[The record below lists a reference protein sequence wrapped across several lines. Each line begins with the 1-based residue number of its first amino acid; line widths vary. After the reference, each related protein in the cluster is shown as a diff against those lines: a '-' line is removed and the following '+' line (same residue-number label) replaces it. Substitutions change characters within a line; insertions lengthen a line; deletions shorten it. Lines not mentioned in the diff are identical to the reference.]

1 MSFSEISFKGISFVP
16 NGRQAYFEHF
26 FPKLVSLART
36 VASLARTV
44 PESCPTNSLFVLWL
58 VLHVFDRVGWDGM
71 LSWQDGG
78 RFSKLVNLGVYQF

>member
-1 MSFSEISFKGISFVP
+1 ME
-16 NGRQAYFEHF
+16 GRHILNF
-26 FPKLVSLART
+26 FFQSWLVVHALWLL
-36 VASLARTV
+36 ASLARTV
-44 PESCPTNSLFVLWL
+44 PEPFPTNPLFVLWL